1 MRATIFLAVLGF
13 FFATSCSNPAEKSS
27 TNNPDKYLPP
37 SSGTHTE
44 MLIVASDEVWESA
57 VAEALAEVFGQEQ
70 YGLPQPEGVFS
81 INRIKTHGFQGML
94 ERAKSIVFVELD
106 DSTMIDSRK
115 NVWARPQVVTT
126 ISAPTAKELSA
137 LIKAN
142 NIELVSLYHKAD
154 LGVVR
159 GRMRKNIYKTLPEGL
174 RNMGIKSMF
183 LQEGFE
189 NTLNKENLQIFRQ
202 ETKNTTQFFLVYSR
216 PMRDNILPGTDIIS
230 VRDSIGRNY
239 FQGSA
244 ENSYFA
250 TETLFPPKQSTTQVD
265 GQFAIETRGLWMA
278 VNDFM
283 GGPFLSYSI
292 YNDQANEVLTIEGF
306 IYGPDAKKRDVLLEM
321 EGMMTSVK
329 LEK

>member
-1 MRATIFLAVLGF
+1 
-13 FFATSCSNPAEKSS
+13 
-27 TNNPDKYLPP
+27 
-37 SSGTHTE
+37 
-44 MLIVASDEVWESA
+44 
-57 VAEALAEVFGQEQ
+57 
-70 YGLPQPEGVFS
+70 
-81 INRIKTHGFQGML
+81 ML
-94 ERAKSIVFVELD
+94 ERAKSIVFVELS
-106 DSTMIDSRK
+106 DSAVIDSRK
-115 NVWARPQVVTT
+115 DVWARPQVVTT
-126 ISAPTAKELSA
+126 ISAPSTKALSG
-137 LIKAN
+137 LIRQNKL
-142 NIELVSLYHKAD
+142 ELVSLYHKAD

-159 GRMRKNIYKTLPEGL
+159 GRMRKNIYKTLPKGL
-174 RNMGIKSMF
+174 REMGIEKMY

-189 NTLNKENLQIFRQ
+189 NTLDKENLQIFRQ

-216 PMRDNILPGTDIIS
+216 PMDNDILPGTDIIAA
-230 VRDSIGRNY
+230 RDSIGRNY
-239 FQGSA
+239 FQGTA

-250 TETLFPPKQSTTQVD
+250 TETLFPPKQFTTQVD

-292 YNDQANEVLTIEGF
+292 YNDKTNEVLTLEGF